1 MEQSSSLR
9 LARIYMAVMTVV
21 LVIATFMFASSLW
34 NQGWALVT
42 GPLAIFSL
50 AFFVLTTPDS

>member
-1 MEQSSSLR
+1 
-9 LARIYMAVMTVV
+9 MAVMTVV

-42 GPLAIFSL
+42 GALAIFTL
-50 AFFVLTTPDS
+50 VFLVLTTPDPE